1 MAVRARQ
8 RAQAALSGVLL
19 ALAAGCASG
28 PPVPAWQADARSALD
43 AAQAAHLNGET
54 RAEALAAE
62 RALSAL
68 ARTGRTDLLA
78 RAELM
83 RCAARVAS
91 LAFGPCEGFDALRD
105 AAGEAER
112 AYAEHLAGRAL
123 PADRIALLPEAQ
135 RGVAAALAGAR
146 ITRDTLAG
154 IEDPASRLI
163 AIAVLF
169 EAGRADPS
177 MIALAADTASAQGW
191 RRPLL
196 AWLKVQLRLAEQGAD
211 AAQAQRLQRRIEVVE
226 GGR

>member
-8 RAQAALSGVLL
+8 RIEAALSGLLL
-19 ALAAGCASG
+19 ALVAGCAGG
-28 PPVPAWQADARSALD
+28 PPQPAWQADARAALD
-43 AAQAAHLNGET
+43 AALAAHLAGET
-54 RAEALAAE
+54 RAEAPAME
-62 RALSAL
+62 RARAAL
-68 ARTGRTDLLA
+68 ARSGRTDLLA

-91 LAFGPCEGFDALRD
+91 LEFGPCAAFEALR
-105 AAGEAER
+105 GEAGAAEL

-123 PADRIALLPEAQ
+123 PAERLALLPEAQ

-169 EAGRADPS
+169 EAGLADPAL
-177 MIALAADTASAQGW
+177 IALAADTASAQGW

-196 AWLKVQLRLAEQGAD
+196 AWLKVQQRLAVQAGDTAL
-211 AAQAQRLQRRIEVVE
+211 AQRLQQRIGLVE
-226 GGR
+226 GS